1 MTILRQYMMIA
12 AAGQGEAL
20 GAALGVLAAKVL
32 PLAGCEDVRL
42 YADPDQS
49 GTFLFVEYW
58 SSRENHEAAGRKLG
72 REVFAGVMALLSQP
86 PEGRYLEAVPLA

>member
-12 AAGQGEAL
+12 AAGQGDAL
-20 GAALGVLAAKVL
+20 GAELAALAAKVI

-42 YADPDQS
+42 YADPDHS
-49 GTFLFVEYW
+49 GTFLFIEYW
-58 SSRENHEAAGRKLG
+58 SSREDHKAAGEKLG
-72 REVFAGVMALLSQP
+72 REAIAGVMALLSQP